1 MILRTF
7 YIFSICSILLFSCKR
22 INPDK
27 PTFVGEATELPKAV
41 SQINLSL
48 AIPLSTIEKQLNQN
62 LKQLL
67 FTGRGI
73 ELGNGLFSDMD
84 ITKTGNLRLST
95 ADNGNVR
102 VSLPIFLDGKVI
114 LEKKIF
120 GQSVSAALPFKESLT
135 PQISFRPR
143 IDENWGLQI
152 DQLEIESWGKSLQYD
167 LLGYQIDVEPMIKK
181 HVTSIMENQLVTEGL
196 SSLNLKS
203 LAENAWSAYGKP
215 IHISNDEW
223 KMTLVTTPE
232 KIRISQQFTEDQHFI
247 LNLGMEGEVSGQA
260 GSMADKK
267 QPPLPKVSPNE
278 STDNNLDITLPMII
292 TYAAI
297 DELLTKE
304 MVGNAFKLDSKTQL
318 IPTTFATQSFGNR
331 ALVKMDFVAKRTN
344 RKDLVGE
351 LFLVGTPVYSAGR
364 EAIVFEN
371 IDFDLNT
378 ENFLTNSARWL
389 KKKQILTAI
398 EKQAVYPIGE
408 YLEEALLELN
418 ALGSWQTEFA
428 SFDLQ
433 EPTLTVENIYTTPED
448 IRLYL
453 KSTGDIQVTMKQ

>member
-1 MILRTF
+1 MILRNLL
-7 YIFSICSILLFSCKR
+7 IFSICSLLLFSCNR

-27 PTFVGEATELPKAV
+27 PTFVGETTELPKAL

-48 AIPLSTIEKQLNQN
+48 AIPLSTIENQLNQN
-62 LKQLL
+62 LKELL
-67 FTGRGI
+67 FTGRGL

-95 ADNGNVR
+95 AENGNVR

-143 IDENWGLQI
+143 IDENWDVQI

-181 HVTSIMENQLVTEGL
+181 HVKSIMENQLVTEGL

-203 LAENAWSAYGKP
+203 LAEKAWSVYGKP

-223 KMTLVTTPE
+223 KMVLVTTPE
-232 KIRISQQFTEDQHFI
+232 KIRVSQNFTEDQHFV
-247 LNLGMEGEVSGQA
+247 LNLGMEGEVFGQS
-260 GSMADKK
+260 GSMADRK
-267 QPPLPKVSPNE
+267 QPPLPKVFPNE
-278 STDNNLDITLPMII
+278 STDNKLDMTLPMII
-292 TYAAI
+292 TYGAM
-297 DELLTKE
+297 DEWLTKE
-304 MVGNAFKLDSKTQL
+304 MVGNAFRLDSKTQF

-331 ALVKMDFVAKRTN
+331 ALVKMDFIAKRAN

-351 LFLVGTPVYSAGR
+351 LFLVGTPVYSEER
-364 EAIVFEN
+364 EAIIFEN

-389 KKKQILTAI
+389 KKKQILNAI
-398 EKQAVYPIGE
+398 KKQAEYPIGE
-408 YLEEALLELN
+408 YLEQALLELN

-428 SFDLQ
+428 SFGL
-433 EPTLTVENIYTTPED
+433 EKPTLAVEGIYTTPED

-453 KSTGDIQVTMKQ
+453 KSTGDIQVMMKQ